1 MEQNIESASGKQLVQ
16 AAERLSPAELDDFVD
31 QVAALRAR
39 RHAPVLSDDE
49 SSLLAIINQ
58 AQPEPERQRLTD
70 LIERRSDETLTPSE
84 HSELL
89 EIQQRLEALHAAR
102 VKALAELAQLRGVT
116 LIAVMEQLGI
126 QLPDQPGGRST

>member
-49 SSLLAIINQ
+49 SSLFAIINQ
-58 AQPEPERQRLTD
+58 SLPEPERQRLTE
-70 LIERRSDETLTPSE
+70 LVERRSDETLTPAE

-89 EIQQRLEALHAAR
+89 ELQQRLEALHAAR
-102 VKALAELAQLRGVT
+102 IKALAELAQLRGVT
-116 LIAVMEQLGI
+116 LTTVMEQLGI
-126 QLPDQPGGRST
+126 QLPDHA

>member
-49 SSLLAIINQ
+49 SSLFAIINQ
-58 AQPEPERQRLTD
+58 AQPESERQRLTD
-70 LIERRSDETLTPSE
+70 LIERRSGETLTPSE

-89 EIQQRLEALHAAR
+89 ELQQRLEALHAAR

-116 LIAVMEQLGI
+116 LTTVMEQLGI
-126 QLPDQPGGRST
+126 QLPDHA

>member
-49 SSLLAIINQ
+49 SSLFAIINKSL
-58 AQPEPERQRLTD
+58 PESERQRLSD
-70 LIERRSDETLTPSE
+70 LTERRSNETLTPGE

-89 EIQQRLEALHAAR
+89 ELQQRLESLHAAR

-116 LIAVMEQLGI
+116 LTAVMEQLGI
-126 QLPDQPGGRST
+126 QLPDHA

>member
-16 AAERLSPAELDDFVD
+16 AVERLSPAELDEFVD

-39 RHAPVLSDDE
+39 RHAPMLSDDE
-49 SSLLAIINQ
+49 SSLFATINQ
-58 AQPEPERQRLTD
+58 SLPESERQRLTE
-70 LIERRSDETLTPSE
+70 LAERRSDETLTPRE

-89 EIQQRLEALHAAR
+89 ELQQRLEALHAAR

-116 LIAVMEQLGI
+116 LTAVMEQLGI
-126 QLPDQPGGRST
+126 QLPDHA

>member
-49 SSLLAIINQ
+49 SSLFAIINQ
-58 AQPEPERQRLTD
+58 SLPEPERQRLTE
-70 LIERRSDETLTPSE
+70 LVERRSDETLTPSE

-89 EIQQRLEALHAAR
+89 ELQQRLEALHATR

-116 LIAVMEQLGI
+116 LTAVMEQLGI
-126 QLPDQPGGRST
+126 QLPDHA

>member
-49 SSLLAIINQ
+49 SSLFAIINQ
-58 AQPEPERQRLTD
+58 SLPEPERQRLTE
-70 LIERRSDETLTPSE
+70 LVERRSDETLTPGE

-89 EIQQRLEALHAAR
+89 ELQQRLEALHATR

-116 LIAVMEQLGI
+116 LTAVMEQLGI
-126 QLPDQPGGRST
+126 QLPDHA